1 MAPTKQGLDYFKY
14 SLGLLK
20 DRKFRPAKMKFG
32 AAASVV
38 YLALLEL
45 IYSDKGY
52 YVGYDDNLVWDVQ
65 EYLQG
70 AYCPNADTVREIIET
85 LVACG
90 LFDGDQFKAK
100 ILTSKRVQME
110 YYNSTVER
118 KAVKIDFSI
127 WLLTESE
134 MGAIS
139 GKSVILHNFAN
150 RTNSAANR
158 ANSEDNQPISEQSR
172 GEKSTEEYSGV
183 EERRC
188 SGGALP
194 ASEATPDW
202 VRQLPIFLPPSAPRE
217 IAQFLAQGLTRE
229 LVEWAAEET
238 LLKTKGDSNSKWSY
252 MRRILEDKAGRQI
265 YSMDD
270 LPGKRKSRPAQRD
283 GFWPSCFDEFDGA
296 GFTLPEV

>member
-1 MAPTKQGLDYFKY
+1 MAPIKQGLDYFKY

-20 DRKFRPAKMKFG
+20 DRKFRPAKSQFG
-32 AAASVV
+32 AAASVA

-52 YVGYDDNLVWDVQ
+52 YVVYDDNLIWDVQ

-70 AYCPNADTVREIIET
+70 AYCPNADTVRKIIET

-90 LFDGDQFKAK
+90 LFDDDQFRAK

-134 MGAIS
+134 MRAIS
-139 GKSVILHNFAN
+139 GKSVILHNFTIQAN
-150 RTNSAANR
+150 IAANR
-158 ANSEDNQPISEQSR
+158 ANCEDNQPSIVQRREEKSREEQS
-172 GEKSTEEYSGV
+172 GA

-188 SGGALP
+188 SDGALP
-194 ASEATPDW
+194 APEAPPEW
-202 VRQLPIFLPPSAPRE
+202 IRELPIFLPPSAPGE

-229 LVEWAAEET
+229 LIEWAAEET
-238 LLKTKGDSNSKWSY
+238 LLKAEGDAKWSY

-265 YSMDD
+265 YDMDD
-270 LPGKRKSRPAQRD
+270 LPGKKRSKGKA
-283 GFWPSCFDEFDGA
+283 GAFWGTSSYDAFDNA